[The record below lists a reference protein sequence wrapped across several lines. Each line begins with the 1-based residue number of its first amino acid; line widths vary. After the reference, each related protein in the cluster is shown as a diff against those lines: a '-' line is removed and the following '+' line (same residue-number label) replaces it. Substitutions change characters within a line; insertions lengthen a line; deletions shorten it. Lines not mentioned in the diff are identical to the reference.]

1 MTESGSTFIIPI
13 CYVLTVKAAVGRK
26 ILRSLRQEISEL
38 ILLQTFSQTQLIE
51 LSVSSSV
58 PDVAW

>member
-13 CYVLTVKAAVGRK
+13 YLVLTVKAAVGRQ
-26 ILRSLRQEISEL
+26 ILRSLRKEIPEL
-38 ILLQTFSQTQLIE
+38 ILLQTFSKTQLTE

-58 PDVAW
+58 PDGAW